1 MILAEGESTYA
12 AESERAAAAR
22 EASELEALSQKK
34 KKKEKGRRGR
44 DAGDDDEDEETERA
58 TDASER
64 ERERAFRERLDEA
77 QRLYRDAVSQR
88 GLSTG
93 MSVPLSA
100 QGPAAVHSLE
110 ALARLALTSEPP
122 DYAACEKYCN
132 VILQIQPQHNRAL
145 LVRCALPFFC
155 FSFSFFFSSLVVYC
169 LRLHERSPDD
179 SLSQVIAALP
189 AVAGAR

>member
-1 MILAEGESTYA
+1 MILAEGESTFA

-22 EASELEALSQKK
+22 EASELEALNQKK
-34 KKKEKGRRGR
+34 KKKGGRRGR
-44 DAGDDDEDEETERA
+44 DAGDDEEDEETERA

-145 LVRCALPFFC
+145 LVRASLLFLLLLFCLVYMCALVT
-155 FSFSFFFSSLVVYC
+155 SRHLK
-169 LRLHERSPDD
+169 
-179 SLSQVIAALP
+179 
-189 AVAGAR
+189 